1 MIKRFMKD
9 NNGQTLVEF
18 ALVLP
23 VLLLLFLGMM
33 EAGRLFAGYI
43 ELESAARDGA
53 RYAAVHTSAS
63 DADLQTVM
71 KGRLV
76 MLDDTKVTFDIDRK
90 SDTSTGEK
98 WTEIT
103 LDYPM
108 DIITPLIGDII
119 GDPVNLSS
127 KMTMRTE

>member
-1 MIKRFMKD
+1 MFEKVIKGNK
-9 NNGQTLVEF
+9 GQALVEV

-23 VLLLLFLGMM
+23 LLLLLFLGMM
-33 EAGRLFAGYI
+33 EGGRLFAGYI
-43 ELESAARDGA
+43 ELESAARDGV

-63 DADLQTVM
+63 DSDLETVM
-71 KGRLV
+71 KTRLV
-76 MLDDTKVTFDIDRK
+76 MLDDSKVTFDIDRK
-90 SDTSTGEK
+90 SDVSSGEN

-103 LDYPM
+103 LGYPM

>member
-1 MIKRFMKD
+1 MFEKVIKGNK
-9 NNGQTLVEF
+9 GQALVEV

-43 ELESAARDGA
+43 ELESAARDGV

-63 DADLQTVM
+63 DSDLETVM
-71 KGRLV
+71 KARLV
-76 MLDDTKVTFDIDRK
+76 MLDDSKVDFDIDRK
-90 SDTSTGEK
+90 SDASGES

-103 LDYPM
+103 LAYPM
-108 DIITPLIGDII
+108 DIITPLIGDLI